1 MVIKGVIFDLDGTLI
16 DTTHE
21 IQHIFNQLLESYSLP
36 KRSFDFFKENIGNG
50 VEDLLQKSL
59 PSGYSRNISPM
70 LEKVKE
76 IYSEN
81 LNKKSRPFEGIKE
94 ILDLLNENGIQIGII
109 TNKMHHLAVRCVDT
123 FFPYHS
129 IITIGAGYL
138 HPRKPSP
145 DSALVLAS
153 EFKTKPSEMLFI
165 GDSSVDIKTAKN
177 AGMIPIGV
185 EWGNGALKELLEAG
199 AQEVFGKPY
208 DLKSYLKKL
217 LINNNSI
224 SY

>member
-21 IQHIFNQLLESYSLP
+21 IRYIFNQLLESYSLP

-59 PSGYSRNISPM
+59 PKDYAKDISPM

-76 IYSEN
+76 IYAES
-81 LNKKSRPFEGIKE
+81 LNKKSRPFDGITE
-94 ILDLLNENGIQIGII
+94 IIDLLNENEIQIGII
-109 TNKMHHLAVRCVDT
+109 TNKMHHLAIRCVDT
-123 FFPYHS
+123 FFPS
-129 IITIGAGYL
+129 SPIKTIGAGHLY
-138 HPRKPSP
+138 PKKPSP
-145 DSALVLAS
+145 DSSLALAD

-177 AGMIPIGV
+177 AGMVPIGV
-185 EWGNGALKELLEAG
+185 EWGNGALEDLLGAG
-199 AQEVFGKPY
+199 VKEVFNNPY
-208 DLKSYLKKL
+208 DLKSYLKNL
-217 LINNNSI
+217 CN
-224 SY
+224 